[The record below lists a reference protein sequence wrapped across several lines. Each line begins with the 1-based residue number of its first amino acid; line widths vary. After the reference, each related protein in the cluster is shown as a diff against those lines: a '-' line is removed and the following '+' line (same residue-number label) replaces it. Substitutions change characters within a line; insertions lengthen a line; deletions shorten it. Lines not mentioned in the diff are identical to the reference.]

1 MADIHI
7 QREHHFSF
15 AKARKIA
22 FAWAEQAENEF
33 GMACTY
39 EEGDDE
45 DLVTFTRSGVNG
57 TLRLCGQRFEL
68 DAKLGFLLGAFKE
81 RIESEIVKNLDQ
93 LLAAGEAGKSAKGGK
108 AGKAPPADADTPP
121 AKKATATPP
130 AAKATPT
137 ASKQARK
144 P

>member
-68 DAKLGFLLGAFKE
+68 DATLGFLLGAFKE

-93 LLAAGEAGKSAKGGK
+93 LLAAGEAGKSAK
-108 AGKAPPADADTPP
+108 
-121 AKKATATPP
+121 
-130 AAKATPT
+130 ATPT